1 MFDKEK
7 DLKNL
12 SVLQKP
18 LRFEHRPFDSFAKN
32 LGINEEQTVELIK
45 EYISRGMI
53 RRFAGIV
60 KHDRIGYRF
69 NAMVAFQVESEKCD
83 EAGEI
88 LSAFPYITHC
98 YRRSSF
104 PDWPYNLYA
113 MIHAR
118 EEEELEQRI
127 KEVKEA
133 ITFVSVAVL
142 PTLQEFKK
150 SLFQIPAD
158 FRVL

>member
-1 MFDKEK
+1 MSDK

-18 LRFEHRPFDSFAKN
+18 LRFESRPFERFAKK
-32 LGINEEQTVELIK
+32 LGIDETNIIEMIK
-45 EYISRGMI
+45 DYISRGVI

-83 EAGEI
+83 DAGEI
-88 LSAFPYITHC
+88 LSRFPYITHC
-98 YRRSSF
+98 YRRSSY

-118 EEEELEQRI
+118 DQEELEKRL
-127 KEVKEA
+127 KEVKGS
-133 ITFVSVAVL
+133 ISFVSVAVL

-150 SLFQIPAD
+150 SLFQIPTD
-158 FRVL
+158 DQGLT